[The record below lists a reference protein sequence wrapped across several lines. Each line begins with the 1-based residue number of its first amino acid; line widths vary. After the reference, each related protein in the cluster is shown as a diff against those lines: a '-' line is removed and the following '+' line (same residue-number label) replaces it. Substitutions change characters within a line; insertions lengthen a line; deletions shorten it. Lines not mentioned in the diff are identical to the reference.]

1 MLILTKSQT
10 ESLKRATEGMGN
22 DAATE
27 YRLMFIN
34 LLIFLGA
41 AYVEYI
47 GPCDWWDGEPVSGK
61 PERCIAK

>member
-27 YRLMFIN
+27 YRLMFIQ
-34 LLIFLGA
+34 LTEVQCQKA
-41 AYVEYI
+41 
-47 GPCDWWDGEPVSGK
+47 
-61 PERCIAK
+61 